1 MTGGRTRILLKHV
14 RVSSSD
20 ESSLRWTRR
29 VRSRPCVGHDIETSP
44 SFSARRLRPRLVP
57 STPSAPGT
65 ESRRA
70 SSPLP
75 SRGGIRPRR
84 GRPRQSARA
93 REIEPGRVRVP
104 YTVRPLARVH
114 TRCGASSR
122 RPGIGRPRVFSSR
135 RMTVRRETVSRLSTH
150 NGAPHFCAPHFC
162 APHFCAP
169 HFCAPHFC
177 APLTSAPLVRYSST
191 FLGGP
196 TRFPSPS
203 LPRDATSAL
212 ARTSVRADDC
222 STARN
227 RSDNRRIFTS
237 TRSRDSR
244 TAARIIFVWRRRLA
258 RSIWS
263 VRSARRTT
271 SCVFFSR
278 AADLTAARSM
288 RLRISRRVDA
298 KSHADAGESAVDGI
312 VDAGADVSRA
322 DVSRAVDAGAD
333 ASGEGVAPPRA
344 SRSPPSYERFS
355 SSSA

>member
-1 MTGGRTRILLKHV
+1 MQYGPRATHRREGEYDRTTAANDARRNVLISDDRWTDENSPQTCSGLLVGREFASPDATRTVEAMCRTRYRNLPFV
-14 RVSSSD
+14 
-20 ESSLRWTRR
+20 LRA
-29 VRSRPCVGHDIETSP
+29 TSTP
-44 SFSARRLRPRLVP
+44 RRLVP

-93 REIEPGRVRVP
+93 RGIEPGRVRVP

-177 APLTSAPLVRYSST
+177 APSLLRHGTPRAVLVDVSRRPDEVSFAVPPSRRDVRARAYLGSRRRLLDGAKPFGQST
-191 FLGGP
+191 NLH
-196 TRFPSPS
+196 
-203 LPRDATSAL
+203 LHAL
-212 ARTSVRADDC
+212 ARFANGGEDHLRVASSIGAIHLERSKRAKNHVLRFLL
-222 STARN
+222 AR
-227 RSDNRRIFTS
+227 RGSHRRAVYAVENLAT
-237 TRSRDSR
+237 
-244 TAARIIFVWRRRLA
+244 RRR
-258 RSIWS
+258 
-263 VRSARRTT
+263 
-271 SCVFFSR
+271 
-278 AADLTAARSM
+278 
-288 RLRISRRVDA
+288 
-298 KSHADAGESAVDGI
+298 
-312 VDAGADVSRA
+312 
-322 DVSRAVDAGAD
+322 
-333 ASGEGVAPPRA
+333 
-344 SRSPPSYERFS
+344 
-355 SSSA
+355 

>member
-20 ESSLRWTRR
+20 ESSLRRTRR

-65 ESRRA
+65 ESRPA

-162 APHFCAP
+162 ATHFSTPRAV
-169 HFCAPHFC
+169 
-177 APLTSAPLVRYSST
+177 LVDVSRRPDEVSFAVPPSRRDVRARAYLGSRRRLLDGAKPFGQST
-191 FLGGP
+191 NLH
-196 TRFPSPS
+196 
-203 LPRDATSAL
+203 LHAL
-212 ARTSVRADDC
+212 ARFANGGEDHLRVASSIGAIHLERSKRAKNHVL
-222 STARN
+222 R
-227 RSDNRRIFTS
+227 FL
-237 TRSRDSR
+237 
-244 TAARIIFVWRRRLA
+244 LA
-258 RSIWS
+258 R
-263 VRSARRTT
+263 RG
-271 SCVFFSR
+271 
-278 AADLTAARSM
+278 
-288 RLRISRRVDA
+288 
-298 KSHADAGESAVDGI
+298 SH
-312 VDAGADVSRA
+312 R
-322 DVSRAVDAGAD
+322 RAVYAAENL
-333 ASGEGVAPPRA
+333 ATCR
-344 SRSPPSYERFS
+344 R
-355 SSSA
+355 